1 MTRADNGRF
10 AVPANRSDH
19 EDRGPDPARAGLG
32 GRPGPAARPGSARP
46 DPLAGAR
53 CVLLDF
59 DGPLCRFFAG
69 PPGGPDSLAPG
80 IADDLRALLGGL
92 PELRARLAPLPD
104 PHEVYR
110 RTAAALRR
118 DGQPE
123 HPVVA
128 AMRKRLDERELAA
141 AGATAVPTPGA
152 AGLLARLADR
162 GVLLGVASNNS
173 EAAIRV
179 FLERA
184 GMARWFEDGPVVG
197 RPDDAG
203 LMKPHP
209 AVLRSALA
217 YWPVRPDTCVLVGDS
232 PADAAAAAAAGVAFC
247 GYHREP
253 AKRRRLRELPGAPP
267 AVAELAELAPAGR
280 VAVT

>member
-1 MTRADNGRF
+1 MTRPDDGRCAVSESRADRRGPTAAGPAADPPP
-10 AVPANRSDH
+10 AVR
-19 EDRGPDPARAGLG
+19 PDPA
-32 GRPGPAARPGSARP
+32 AA

-69 PPGGPDSLAPG
+69 PPGGPANLAPG
-80 IADDLRALLGGL
+80 IADALRTLLGEL
-92 PELRARLAPLPD
+92 PDLRARLAPLPD

-110 RTAAALRR
+110 RTTAALRR
-118 DGQPE
+118 RGQPE

-128 AMRKRLDERELAA
+128 TMRKRLDELELTA

-184 GMARWFEDGPVVG
+184 GMARWFDDGPVVG

-203 LMKPHP
+203 LMKPDP
-209 AVLRSALA
+209 TVLQGALA
-217 YWPVRPDTCVLVGDS
+217 HWPERPDACVLVGDS
-232 PADAAAAAAAGVAFC
+232 PADAAAAAAAGIAFC

-253 AKRRRLRELPGAPP
+253 GKRRLLRELPGAPP
-267 AVAELAELAPAGR
+267 AVADLAELAPAGR

>member
-1 MTRADNGRF
+1 MTRPEDGRF
-10 AVPANRSDH
+10 AVPENRTAHDH
-19 EDRGPDPARAGLG
+19 RDPAATHTGTAG
-32 GRPGPAARPGSARP
+32 P

-69 PPGGPDSLAPG
+69 PPGGSDNLAPG
-80 IADDLRALLGGL
+80 IADDLRTLLDEL
-92 PELRARLAPLPD
+92 PELRARLAPLAD

-110 RTAAALRR
+110 RTTAELRR
-118 DGQPE
+118 SGQPE

-128 AMRKRLDERELAA
+128 AMRKRLDELELAA
-141 AGATAVPTPGA
+141 ADATAVPTPGA

-173 EAAIRV
+173 EPAIRV

-184 GMARWFEDGPVVG
+184 RLARWFDDGPVVG

-203 LMKPHP
+203 LMKPDP
-209 AVLRSALA
+209 TVLQGALA
-217 YWPVRPDTCVLVGDS
+217 YWPVPPKACVLVGDS

-247 GYHREP
+247 GYHRDP
-253 AKRRRLRELPGAPP
+253 GKLRRLRELPGAPP
-267 AVAELAELAPAGR
+267 AVAELAELAPVGR